1 MKQLLLTR
9 LLSVAPMLFL
19 VSLFTFLLVRLTSTD
34 PIAQILGQGASE
46 ADRAEYAH
54 RLGLDRPLIDQF
66 FGWIWSALQGDLGT
80 SLYTSL
86 SVAESIADRIGVTL
100 SLAIAGMVF
109 ALAVGVPLGILGAL
123 RHGSRAD
130 RLLTMM
136 VSVGLAVPS
145 IWLALLLSLAFSVTL
160 RWFQVV
166 GYTPFDEN
174 PLEWARGLVLP
185 AVALGVH
192 TSAVIARQTRSAMI
206 EVLDS
211 RYVQALR
218 ARGLPR
224 RQIVLRY
231 AAKNAMVPVLSVIA
245 IQMSVLVGVSF
256 VIERIF
262 AIPGLGT
269 LLIDSVVRADFPILQ
284 GTVVV
289 IAFFVLIVNLVVDI
303 AYGLIN
309 PKVRP
314 E

>member
-1 MKQLLLTR
+1 MKRLLLTR
-9 LLSVAPMLFL
+9 LVSVAPMLLL
-19 VSLFTFLLVRLTSTD
+19 VSLFAFLLIHLTATD
-34 PIAQILGQGASE
+34 PVAQILGEGASN
-46 ADRAEYAH
+46 ADRAEYAR
-54 RLGLDRPLIDQF
+54 RLGLDRPLPEQF
-66 FGWIWSALQGDLGT
+66 LRWVWAALHGDFGT

-86 SVAESIADRIGVTL
+86 SVAQSIADRIGVTL
-100 SLAIAGMVF
+100 SLALAGMGF
-109 ALAVGVPLGILGAL
+109 ALCVGVPLGIVGSL

-130 RLLTMM
+130 RLLTML

-145 IWLALLLSLAFSVTL
+145 FWLALLLSLAFSVTL

-166 GYTPFDEN
+166 GYTPFSES

-185 AVALGVH
+185 AIALGVH
-192 TSAVIARQTRSAMI
+192 AAAVIARQTRSAMI
-206 EVLDS
+206 EVLHS

-224 RQIVLRY
+224 RRIVLAY
-231 AAKNAMVPVLSVIA
+231 ATRNAMVPVLSVIA
-245 IQMSVLVGVSF
+245 IQISVIVGVSF

-284 GTVVV
+284 ASVVV
-289 IAFFVLIVNLVVDI
+289 IACFVLVVNLVVDI

-309 PKVRP
+309 PKVRAD
-314 E
+314 

>member
-9 LLSVAPMLFL
+9 LLSVAPMLLL
-19 VSLFTFLLVRLTSTD
+19 VSLLAFLLVHLTATD
-34 PIAQILGQGASE
+34 PVAQLLGDGASE
-46 ADRAEYAH
+46 TDRAEYAH
-54 RLGLDRPLIDQF
+54 RLGLDRPLADQF
-66 FGWIWSALQGDLGT
+66 AGWVWSALQGDLGV

-86 SVAESIADRIGVTL
+86 PVADSIADRLGITL
-100 SLAIAGMVF
+100 SLALAGMAF
-109 ALAVGVPLGILGAL
+109 ALASGVPLGILGAL

-130 RLLTMM
+130 RLLTML

-145 IWLALLLSLAFSVTL
+145 MWLALLLSLAFSVTL
-160 RWFQVV
+160 RWFHVV
-166 GYTPFDEN
+166 GYTPFSEN

-185 AVALGVH
+185 AIALGVH
-192 TSAVIARQTRSAMI
+192 AAAVIARQTRSAMI
-206 EVLDS
+206 EVLHS

-231 AAKNAMVPVLSVIA
+231 ATRNAMVPVLSVIA
-245 IQMSVLVGVSF
+245 IQMSVIVGVSF

-284 GTVVV
+284 GSVVV
-289 IAFFVLIVNLVVDI
+289 IAFFVLLVNLVVDI

-309 PKVRP
+309 PKVRAD
-314 E
+314 

>member
-9 LLSVAPMLFL
+9 LVSLAPMLLL
-19 VSLFTFLLVRLTSTD
+19 VSLFAFLLLHLTATD
-34 PIAQILGQGASE
+34 PVAQILGEGASN
-46 ADRAEYAH
+46 ADRAEYAR
-54 RLGLDRPLIDQF
+54 RLGLDRPLPQQF
-66 FGWIWSALQGDLGT
+66 LRWVWAALHGDFGT

-86 SVAESIADRIGVTL
+86 PVAQSIADRIGVTL
-100 SLAIAGMVF
+100 SLALAGMGF
-109 ALAVGVPLGILGAL
+109 ALCVGVPLGILGSL
-123 RHGSRAD
+123 RHGSSAD
-130 RLLTMM
+130 RLLTML

-145 IWLALLLSLAFSVTL
+145 MWLALLLSLAFSVTL

-166 GYTPFDEN
+166 GYTPFSES

-185 AVALGVH
+185 AIALGVH
-192 TSAVIARQTRSAMI
+192 AAAVIARQTRSAMI
-206 EVLDS
+206 EVLHS

-224 RQIVLRY
+224 RRIVLAY
-231 AAKNAMVPVLSVIA
+231 ATRNALVPVLSVIA
-245 IQMSVLVGVSF
+245 IQMSVIVGVSF

-284 GTVVV
+284 GSVVV
-289 IAFFVLIVNLVVDI
+289 IACFVLVVNLVVDI

-309 PKVRP
+309 PKVRAD
-314 E
+314 

>member
-1 MKQLLLTR
+1 MKRLLLTR
-9 LLSVAPMLFL
+9 LVSVAPMLLL
-19 VSLFTFLLVRLTSTD
+19 VSLFAFLLIHLTATD
-34 PIAQILGQGASE
+34 PVAQILGEGVSD
-46 ADRAEYAH
+46 ADRAEYAR
-54 RLGLDRPLIDQF
+54 RLGLDRPLPEQF
-66 FGWIWSALQGDLGT
+66 LRWVWAALHGDFGA

-86 SVAESIADRIGVTL
+86 PVAQSIADCIGVTL
-100 SLAIAGMVF
+100 SLALAGMGF
-109 ALAVGVPLGILGAL
+109 ALCVGVPLGILGSL

-130 RLLTMM
+130 RLLTML

-145 IWLALLLSLAFSVTL
+145 FWLALLLSLAFSVTL

-166 GYTPFDEN
+166 GYTPFSES

-185 AVALGVH
+185 AIALGVH
-192 TSAVIARQTRSAMI
+192 AAAVIARQTRSAMI
-206 EVLDS
+206 EVLHS

-224 RQIVLRY
+224 RRIVLAY
-231 AAKNAMVPVLSVIA
+231 AARNAMVPVLSVIA
-245 IQMSVLVGVSF
+245 IQMSVIVGVSF

-284 GTVVV
+284 GSVVV
-289 IAFFVLIVNLVVDI
+289 IACFVLVVNLVVDI

-309 PKVRP
+309 PKVRAD
-314 E
+314 